1 MFCVI
6 LLVVLICRLPSRLDI
21 QKVILRED
29 FKVNKLLFITLDCQL
44 ATTMPKCIKCNKG
57 QTRLNEGDLC
67 RICFISS
74 GGKVTDDEVEA
85 IDLSKSV
92 AGMNAG
98 ELVKLIQ
105 NTVNPLVKPLSAQI
119 SNIETKINTA
129 LGKIEDL
136 ETSMAQNSTKIGKL
150 EEETEENKA
159 TMNNTDAEVKTLK
172 NVILEQ
178 QKYLE
183 VIRRRELA
191 NVVTVTGI
199 PKEAVKIGGTD
210 CDTTEDKLKEIL
222 RFIGCG
228 DCQYEII
235 PTNQVPDR
243 NIFAKLKIRNQK
255 NVEAILDNAKKLKD
269 LKPIEIFI
277 NRDQPYHSRKENN
290 RLRKK
295 KFDLVQ
301 QHGKENIKIA
311 KGKLLHND
319 IVVDQFDLSNQLF

>member
-1 MFCVI
+1 M
-6 LLVVLICRLPSRLDI
+6 
-21 QKVILRED
+21 
-29 FKVNKLLFITLDCQL
+29 
-44 ATTMPKCIKCNKG
+44 
-57 QTRLNEGDLC
+57 
-67 RICFISS
+67 ICFVSS

-85 IDLSKSV
+85 IDPSKSV

-105 NTVNPLVKPLSAQI
+105 STVNPLVKQLSAQI

-136 ETSMAQNSTKIGKL
+136 ETSMAQNSTKISKL
-150 EEETEENKA
+150 EEEAEENKA
-159 TMNNTDAEVKTLK
+159 TMSNTDAEVKTLK

-222 RFIGCG
+222 
-228 DCQYEII
+228 Q
-235 PTNQVPDR
+235 
-243 NIFAKLKIRNQK
+243 
-255 NVEAILDNAKKLKD
+255 
-269 LKPIEIFI
+269 
-277 NRDQPYHSRKENN
+277 
-290 RLRKK
+290 RLSI
-295 KFDLVQ
+295 Q
-301 QHGKENIKIA
+301 NYTYQ
-311 KGKLLHND
+311 
-319 IVVDQFDLSNQLF
+319 SST